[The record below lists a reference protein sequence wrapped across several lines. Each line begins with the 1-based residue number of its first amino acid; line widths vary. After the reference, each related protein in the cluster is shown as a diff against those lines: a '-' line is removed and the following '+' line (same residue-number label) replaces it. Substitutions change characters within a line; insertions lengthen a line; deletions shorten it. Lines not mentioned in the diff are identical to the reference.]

1 MDETPSHKTQGSIFH
16 QRNGQ
21 GYPGGKPVPG
31 RPQTAPLPAKKRRKS
46 IGGPWKRGSINS
58 KGRDDTDHDQNEEDG
73 SKAEGNFIFLDEV
86 HRVFLQDSKNE
97 ATKKPKKTIFHF
109 GGIRRSERS
118 VQSAK
123 KDSLFPIS
131 NWVNDS

>member
-1 MDETPSHKTQGSIFH
+1 MKPPPTRLKVQSSISGMVRATLAENRCRDALK
-16 QRNGQ
+16 Q
-21 GYPGGKPVPG
+21 P
-31 RPQTAPLPAKKRRKS
+31 PLPAIKRRKS

-58 KGRDDTDHDQNEEDG
+58 KRRDDTDHDQNEEDG